1 MKKLL
6 LFITLLLGSQVLLL
20 SQNAWF
26 NEIHYDNAST
36 DFNEFIEVIIQDA
49 GSYSLSDF
57 SVTLYNGNNG
67 ESYDTK
73 SLDQFTEGIT
83 VDGFTFFYYIYPS
96 NGIQNGENDGMALSL
111 EGTVIAGQFLSWE
124 GTLTAIDGPA
134 AGMTST
140 DIGVSESSSTEIGQS
155 LQLAGEG
162 TQYSEFTWQDPAAET
177 PGAINN
183 NQSIGTFVPD
193 PEPTNYPTNFAALA
207 EGFSITVTWTDA
219 IGDQLPAGYL
229 IQANEDGNFTF
240 PEDFT
245 TYPNDP
251 DLSDGTATVNIPFG
265 TETLAFSG
273 LATATTYYF
282 IIFPYTNANEFI
294 DYKTDEDPPQ
304 DDATTSNLIIINS
317 EDFNDETLGSWTQF
331 NVTGE
336 QLWEATFYGSDY
348 YAKISGYAG
357 GSFENEDWLISPAM
371 NFNNYINESIQ
382 FETAMNYDGPMLEVK
397 ISTDFDGVSDPN
409 TATWELITA
418 TLSGGGW
425 EWVASGNVDVSG
437 FDGENVY
444 IAFMYTSTSQE
455 ASTWELDNILVTG
468 EENVGIAPTLLE
480 SDVSIYPNPASD
492 YLIMEQL
499 NGSSTVKIFTLDG
512 RLVYNNQQENSYLKI
527 DINEWSKGMYL
538 IEISDQSTG
547 SSVTKK
553 VSIR

>member
-409 TATWELITA
+409 TATWELLTA

>member
-36 DFNEFIEVIIQDA
+36 DFNEFIEVVIQDA

-67 ESYDTK
+67 ELYSTK
-73 SLDQFTEGIT
+73 SLDQFTEGET

-96 NGIQNGENDGMALSL
+96 NGIQNGESDGMALSY
-111 EGTVIAGQFLSWE
+111 EGTVITGQFLSWE
-124 GTLTAIDGPA
+124 GTLMAIDGPA

-140 DIGVSESSSTEIGQS
+140 DIGVSEPSNSEIGLS

-162 TQYSEFTWQDPAAET
+162 TQYGEFTWQDPAPET
-177 PGAINN
+177 PGNINN

-193 PEPTNYPTNFAALA
+193 PEPTNYPTEFAALA
-207 EGFSITVTWTDA
+207 EGFSITLTWTDA

-229 IQANEDGNFTF
+229 IMANEDGNFIF

-245 TYPNDP
+245 PYPNDP
-251 DLSDGTATVNIPFG
+251 DLSDGNAIVNIPYS

-294 DYKTDEDPPQ
+294 DYKTDEEPPQ
-304 DDATTSNLIIINS
+304 ANATISNLLIINA
-317 EDFNDETLGSWTQF
+317 EDFNDETLGSWTQYS
-331 NVTGE
+331 VTGE
-336 QLWEATFYGSDY
+336 QVWEASFYGDDY
-348 YAKISGYAG
+348 FAKMSGFAG
-357 GSFENEDWLISPAM
+357 SSIENEDWLISPAM
-371 NFNNYINESIQ
+371 NFNDYINETLQ
-382 FETAMNYDGPMLEVK
+382 FETAMNYDGPTLQVK
-397 ISTDFDGVSDPN
+397 ISTDYDGVSDPN
-409 TATWELITA
+409 TATWESLTA
-418 TLSGGGW
+418 ALSGGGW

-437 FDGENVY
+437 FDGEAVY
-444 IAFMYTSTSQE
+444 IAFVYTSTSQE
-455 ASTWELDNILVTG
+455 SSTWEVDNILITG
-468 EENVGIAPTLLE
+468 EENVGIAPALLE
-480 SDVSIYPNPASD
+480 ADVSIYPNPASD
-492 YLIMEQL
+492 HLIVEQL
-499 NGSSTVKIFTLDG
+499 SGSSAIKIFTLDG
-512 RLVYNNQQENSYLKI
+512 RLVYNNPLENNYLKI
-527 DINEWSKGMYL
+527 DVNGWSKGMYL
-538 IEISDQSTG
+538 IEISDRSSGST
-547 SSVTKK
+547 VTKK